1 MWLILGLINGAE
13 LALVLVMLVLEFTKK
28 PEG

>member
-13 LALVLVMLVLEFTKK
+13 LALVLVLLILECTKK